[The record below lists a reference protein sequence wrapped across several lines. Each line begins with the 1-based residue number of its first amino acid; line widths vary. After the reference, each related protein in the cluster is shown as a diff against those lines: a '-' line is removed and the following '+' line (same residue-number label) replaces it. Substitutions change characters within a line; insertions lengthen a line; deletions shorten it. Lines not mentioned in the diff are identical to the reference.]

1 MTWFAKHTVE
11 RLSCVVVWYEA
22 CPRSKVVGQFRPGRF
37 GVPPM
42 SPPVLGA
49 MVLPAEHGQKGQKAN
64 SEDCDI
70 QGAVVGKK
78 MFHEHSLTLTMCCNN
93 TSIAPFFTCHMSLN
107 PPPLKQDAGTNL
119 FQTHSPGLGF
129 SNFRCAGRKFK
140 FHLQKKKK
148 HQELEDC

>member
-1 MTWFAKHTVE
+1 MSLFDTKHAQGPRWWDNSGLGGLGFLPCLPRFLEQWFC
-11 RLSCVVVWYEA
+11 L
-22 CPRSKVVGQFRPGRF
+22 RSTGKKVKKPTLKIAT
-37 GVPPM
+37 
-42 SPPVLGA
+42 S
-49 MVLPAEHGQKGQKAN
+49 KGQLLEKN
-64 SEDCDI
+64 
-70 QGAVVGKK
+70 

-140 FHLQKKKK
+140 FHLQKKK